1 MKSEWLNRIYLSRNF
16 FTFGAA
22 LVVIF
27 AFGFSIPILF
37 TIGKIGLVILVAML
51 FVDVV
56 ILFLPG
62 IRINAKRSI
71 APKIGL
77 DDKTPVKLIIEAFSP
92 VDLSAEII
100 DELPFQ
106 LQIRDLN
113 IFKPLQTG
121 LNEFHYIIRPKS
133 RGIYRFGSI
142 NVRINTR
149 INLVK
154 RRLVLGKPENVT
166 VLPSIQ
172 QMHENELIAFS
183 KLSAPVGFRRHN
195 KIGKS
200 YEFEQISTFTEGDD
214 YRNINWKATSR
225 TRELMVNKY
234 QDERSQNFYCII
246 SKGRAMKMAF
256 DNLTLLDYSIN
267 SSLALLNVVLK
278 KYDRAGLITFSDKI
292 GTAIRAENRI
302 GQIQKIIDSLYKE
315 KERDSEPSY
324 ELLFQAINRVI
335 KNRSFLMLFANFEN
349 LDMAR
354 RALPVLIQINR
365 KHLLVLTMFK
375 DTELEARANEDSKT
389 LDSIYKTTLARKH
402 LNEKEEI
409 AHLMR
414 RQGIHTIVAKPH
426 ELSPVVIEKY
436 LELKSKG
443 II

>member
-1 MKSEWLNRIYLSRNF
+1 MRNGWINKLYLSRYF
-16 FTFGAA
+16 FAVGAA

-27 AFGFSIPILF
+27 AFGFAIPILF
-37 TIGKIGLVILVAML
+37 TVGKLGLLAFVTLVV
-51 FVDVV
+51 VDGVL
-56 ILFLPG
+56 LFLPG
-62 IRINAKRSI
+62 NELNAKRVI
-71 APKIGL
+71 PEKIGL
-77 DDKTPVKLIIEAFSP
+77 DDKTPVKLVIESVSQVSFH
-92 VDLSAEII
+92 AEII

-106 LQIRDLN
+106 LQSRDLRLS
-113 IFKPLQTG
+113 KDLQIG
-121 LNEFHYIIRPKS
+121 LNEFHYVIRPKT
-133 RGIYRFGSI
+133 RGIFQFG
-142 NVRINTR
+142 RINAQVNTPLNLLRRR
-149 INLVK
+149 IIFDRTQNI
-154 RRLVLGKPENVT
+154 T

-183 KLSAPVGFRRHN
+183 RLSAPVGFRRHN

-200 YEFEQISTFTEGDD
+200 YEFEQISAFTEGDD
-214 YRNINWKATSR
+214 FRNINWKATSR

-256 DNLTLLDYSIN
+256 NNLSLLDYSIN

-292 GTAIRAENRI
+292 GTAIRAENRV
-302 GQIQKIIDSLYKE
+302 GQIQKIIESLYKE

-335 KNRSFLMLFANFEN
+335 RNRSFLMLFANFEN
-349 LDMAR
+349 LDMAMR
-354 RALPVLIQINR
+354 VLPVLKRINN
-365 KHLLVLTMFK
+365 KHLLVLTLFK
-375 DTELEARANEDSKT
+375 DTQLEARANENAT
-389 LDSIYKTTLARKH
+389 TVESIYKTTLARKH

-414 RQGIHTIVAKPH
+414 RQGIHTIVAKPE

>member
-1 MKSEWLNRIYLSRNF
+1 MKNGWINKIYLSRYF
-16 FTFGAA
+16 FAVGAA

-27 AFGFSIPILF
+27 AFGFAIPVLF
-37 TIGKIGLVILVAML
+37 AVGKLGLLAFFTLVV
-51 FVDVV
+51 VDVV
-56 ILFLPG
+56 LLFLPG
-62 IRINAKRSI
+62 NELHAKRMM
-71 APKIGL
+71 PEKIGL
-77 DDKTPVKLIIEAFSP
+77 DDKTPVKLVIES
-92 VDLSAEII
+92 VSQVSLHAEII

-106 LQIRDLN
+106 LQSRDLRLARD
-113 IFKPLQTG
+113 LQIG
-121 LNEFHYIIRPKS
+121 LNEFHYVIRPKT
-133 RGIYRFGSI
+133 RGVFQFGSI
-142 NVRINTR
+142 NILVNSRL
-149 INLVK
+149 NLVR
-154 RRLVLGKPENVT
+154 RRLVFNCSQNIT
-166 VLPSIQ
+166 VLPSVQ

-200 YEFEQISTFTEGDD
+200 YEFEQISAFTEGDD
-214 YRNINWKATSR
+214 FRNINWKATSR
-225 TRELMVNKY
+225 SRELRVNKY

-256 DNLTLLDYSIN
+256 NNLSLLDYSIN

-292 GTAIRAENRI
+292 GTAIRAENRV
-302 GQIQKIIDSLYKE
+302 GQIQKIIESLYKE
-315 KERDSEPSY
+315 QERDSEPSY

-335 KNRSFLMLFANFEN
+335 RNRSFLMLFANFEN
-349 LDMAR
+349 LDMAMR
-354 RALPVLIQINR
+354 VLPVLKRINN
-365 KHLLVLTMFK
+365 KHLLVLTLFK
-375 DTELEARANEDSKT
+375 DTELESRANEDAKT
-389 LDSIYKTTLARKH
+389 VDSIYKTTLARKH

-414 RQGIHTIVAKPH
+414 RQGIHTIVAKPE

>member
-1 MKSEWLNRIYLSRNF
+1 MKPGLINKVFLSRNF
-16 FTFGAA
+16 FAFGSA

-27 AFGFSIPILF
+27 AFGFAIPLLF
-37 TIGKIGLVILVAML
+37 VVGKLGLLAFIALVA
-51 FVDVV
+51 VDLSL
-56 ILFLPG
+56 LFLPG
-62 IRINAKRSI
+62 NQISARRVI
-71 APKIGL
+71 AEKIGL
-77 DDKTPVKLIIEAFSP
+77 DDKTPVKLIVES
-92 VDLSAEII
+92 VSQLRLQAEIL

-106 LQIRDLN
+106 LQTRDLQLTGE
-113 IFKPLQTG
+113 LQTG
-121 LNEFHYIIRPKS
+121 LNEFHYVIRPKS
-133 RGIYRFGSI
+133 RGSYIFGRLNILLNS
-142 NVRINTR
+142 RL
-149 INLVK
+149 NLVQ
-154 RRLVLGKPENVT
+154 RRLVFDRTQAVT
-166 VLPSIQ
+166 VFPSVQ

-200 YEFEQISTFTEGDD
+200 YEFEQISAFTEGDD

-225 TRELMVNKY
+225 TRELMVNKF

-256 DNLTLLDYSIN
+256 NNLSLLDYSIN

-302 GQIQKIIDSLYKE
+302 GQIQKIIESLYKE

-335 KNRSFLMLFANFEN
+335 RNRSFLMLFANFEN
-349 LDMAR
+349 LDMAMR
-354 RALPVLIQINR
+354 VLPVLKRINN

-375 DTELEARANEDSKT
+375 DTELEVRANEDSSNVE
-389 LDSIYKTTLARKH
+389 SIYKTTLARKH

-414 RQGIHTIVAKPH
+414 RQGIHTIVARPE